1 MFLTPAYSVGVFF
14 LLQIIRQIYKITFY
28 SGCFC
33 TIFLFLSQ
41 DCIEYFVGAD
51 WFSGG
56 DVYCVEVEEVV
67 K

>member
-14 LLQIIRQIYKITFY
+14 CCKSYGKYTKLLSIKGVFVRF
-28 SGCFC
+28 FP
-33 TIFLFLSQ
+33 LPQ

-56 DVYCVEVEEVV
+56 DVYCVEV
-67 K
+67 

>member
-14 LLQIIRQIYKITFY
+14 FAANHTANIQNYFLLRV
-28 SGCFC
+28 
-33 TIFLFLSQ
+33 FLYDFPFLPQ

-56 DVYCVEVEEVV
+56 DVYCVEV
-67 K
+67 